1 MDVSLRENFDAL
13 TFSFN
18 RNSSYVQNIGK
29 LSEVAR
35 IATLRNAH
43 AVFALYS
50 RKASMPEMERNQ
62 LLIPIRAECM
72 NLMVAL
78 EHKYGDGHYAE
89 RKQCLDNLLEDLEQN
104 YHIDLR
110 ALLTVLHEGYR
121 ARELQL
127 DPGREADARRK
138 LARHGRTVK
147 NLREQLLRL
156 KKSYETLL
164 TSETGGFVIVEEL
177 AAVEGLF
184 EVVQNLEALQTTLEH
199 DPLGREVFPGPYRRP
214 KIGKPI
220 ATWRKHL
227 RREMK
232 GVGLPDEFAESLL
245 ISTGLLP
252 YRPLPPVV
260 K

>member
-1 MDVSLRENFDAL
+1 VDGPLRENFESL

-18 RNSSYVQNIGK
+18 RNTSYVRNIGK

-50 RKASMPEMERNQ
+50 RKASLPEVERHR
-62 LLIPIRAECM
+62 LLTPIRAECM

-78 EHKYGDGHYAE
+78 ERKYGDGHYAE
-89 RKQCLDNLLEDLEQN
+89 RKQCLDDLLEDLEQN
-104 YHIDLR
+104 YHGDLR
-110 ALLTVLHEGYR
+110 ALLTVLREGYR

-127 DPGREADARRK
+127 DPGREVDARRK
-138 LARHGRTVK
+138 LARHGRMVK
-147 NLREQLLRL
+147 NLREQLLKL

-164 TSETGGFVIVEEL
+164 TSESGGFVIVEEL

-184 EVVQNLEALQTTLEH
+184 DVIQNLDALQTTLEH
-199 DPLGREVFPGPYRRP
+199 DPLGQEVFPGPYRRP
-214 KIGKPI
+214 KIGKPM

-227 RREMK
+227 RRELK
-232 GVGLPDEFAESLL
+232 RVGLPDEFEESLL

-260 K
+260 